1 MRALDSSVAIEV
13 LRTRP
18 NRQIRNYMQ
27 AALEVAEPLWIS
39 SIVVHELMTGALKGD
54 RVTQDLER
62 LDQLL
67 SRLTIAEMTADD
79 AISAA
84 RVGVELERRG
94 TKIGPLDTLIAGQA
108 LARDWALV
116 TTDLQHFL
124 RVDGLTIIDWTRS
137 DQPIE
142 RPDVLAQML
151 RTRPKEEK

>member
-13 LRTRP
+13 LRARP

-137 DQPIE
+137 DQPLE